1 MVQSDAIRI
10 AILNKYGGIWIDVDT
25 IIISKEFLRY
35 FNNSDLSMVMD
46 ENTGFQYISF
56 IYANKNSIILK
67 DWLKEIILNVRF
79 FDKVFS
85 NWKTANKTK
94 YLKKKLKAWHYLGN
108 GIIDKLLKNVKNK
121 DYNGIDYRI
130 IGVFPELTYFKNNA
144 SINVY
149 KAYDLFYFEK
159 GEPQFAIN
167 NSKGLI
173 FLHNSWTIS
182 KYKRMT
188 KKRFLKQDIL
198 LSKLLSKLLYLQKE
212 DIFNFFV

>member
-1 MVQSDAIRI
+1 MDA
-10 AILNKYGGIWIDVDT
+10 DT
-25 IIISKEFLRY
+25 IITSKEFLKY

-46 ENTGFQYISF
+46 ENTGFQFISF

-67 DWLKEIILNVRF
+67 NWLKGIIHNVRY

-85 NWKTANKTK
+85 KRKTTNKTK
-94 YLKKKLKAWHYLGN
+94 DLKNKLKAWHYLGN
-108 GIIDKLLKNVKNK
+108 GIIDKLLKNVKTK
-121 DYNGIDYRI
+121 DYHGIDYRKI
-130 IGVFPELTYFKNNA
+130 RVFPELAYFKNNA

-149 KAYDLFYFEK
+149 QAYDLFYFKK

-182 KYKRMT
+182 KYKKMT

-198 LSKLLSKLLYLQKE
+198 LSKLLSILLYL
-212 DIFNFFV
+212 

>member
-1 MVQSDAIRI
+1 M
-10 AILNKYGGIWIDVDT
+10 
-25 IIISKEFLRY
+25 
-35 FNNSDLSMVMD
+35 
-46 ENTGFQYISF
+46 
-56 IYANKNSIILK
+56 K

-85 NWKTANKTK
+85 NWKTTNKTK

-167 NSKGLI
+167 NSKALI

-182 KYKRMT
+182 KYKKMT

-198 LSKLLSKLLYLQKE
+198 LSKLLSKLLYL
-212 DIFNFFV
+212 